1 MSALYQFFENQYNA
15 FLPSNY
21 SYLMAENIKRQIL
34 FLKLQKNK
42 MRIQNLKMILIVTFS
57 LLMVRMIQVIEK
69 LDFNFEINNFTFN
82 LSTLVSV
89 SILFLFFL
97 IEENKSWIN
106 KKLLN

>member
-1 MSALYQFFENQYNA
+1 MSALYQFFENQYNT

-21 SYLMAENIKRQIL
+21 SYLMAENIKKQIL

>member
-21 SYLMAENIKRQIL
+21 SYLMAENIKKQIL